1 MAIVIMKN
9 NPLNRFIFGLIC
21 CLCVFARSS
30 TAWAEHKIYHARD
43 IIWASPKGFNLTLD
57 IAIPSLKTKGKPVLV
72 IFHGGGWI
80 LNNKSIMSDL
90 ADQIASRADIITVN
104 VNYRLLPDLNNTTT
118 VNEIIEDGMGA
129 VLWVKDNIKK
139 YGGNPHKI
147 AITGDSAGGHIA
159 SLVALAG
166 RNLSST
172 GFSQKPFGFKPTY
185 LPKGK
190 SAEQIAKEDGLK
202 VYATILSYTGFSLTG
217 MALGGF
223 ESADNPFWKYANA
236 TPRGFF
242 GGTINVKDH
251 PEYYQ
256 AMSPNYYPVDIKT
269 YQLGPQF
276 VHVGDKDTLTPADRA
291 QAYVAQLQGLGQNV
305 RIKIY
310 PNKKHGYLDSGCNDY
325 NQGCFNQLSEPAVSD
340 MLDFLNEVFKLK
352 IRIK

>member
-139 YGGNPHKI
+139 NSEK
-147 AITGDSAGGHIA
+147 TVL
-159 SLVALAG
+159 SLH
-166 RNLSST
+166 S
-172 GFSQKPFGFKPTY
+172 
-185 LPKGK
+185 
-190 SAEQIAKEDGLK
+190 
-202 VYATILSYTGFSLTG
+202 
-217 MALGGF
+217 
-223 ESADNPFWKYANA
+223 
-236 TPRGFF
+236 
-242 GGTINVKDH
+242 
-251 PEYYQ
+251 
-256 AMSPNYYPVDIKT
+256 
-269 YQLGPQF
+269 
-276 VHVGDKDTLTPADRA
+276 
-291 QAYVAQLQGLGQNV
+291 
-305 RIKIY
+305 
-310 PNKKHGYLDSGCNDY
+310 
-325 NQGCFNQLSEPAVSD
+325 
-340 MLDFLNEVFKLK
+340 
-352 IRIK
+352 